1 MQSSYWSSL
10 SLDTQTQIL
19 RNATRHPGL
28 IRKEWPHL
36 QGDRDF
42 WIAAIQ
48 INPEIY
54 SYIEADLK
62 RDTELAIIAIQ
73 LYTGS
78 FPLEELHPDS
88 VSCREIVLELVKHT
102 PGTIKWSYPLWID
115 DDAIMETAVQCDPNA
130 LRFASDR
137 LKDSIHLVQL
147 AVQFYGN
154 ALKWASPRCKSDTQT
169 VRIAVSQNETAIQHA
184 SMQCRN
190 DKNLVIQ
197 AMSTDPAAFQWASP
211 QLQSDAKLIAFY
223 NELCKNKQYRDR

>member
-137 LKDSIHLVQL
+137 
-147 AVQFYGN
+147 
-154 ALKWASPRCKSDTQT
+154 WASPRCKSDTQT